1 MSSQDFNLPS
11 FQFEIE
17 EEAYDKAIIK
27 VIGVGGGG
35 GNAVSHM
42 LQKGIEGVEFCAA
55 NTDVQALSKI
65 ETIYR
70 SIKNNAP
77 ELPYMGIKL
86 GQETTRGLGAGARP
100 DIGQKAV
107 QESIEDIKSY
117 LEGSDMVFIT
127 AGMGGGTGTGGASV
141 IASLAKQMGILTV
154 GVVTKPFTF
163 EGKPR
168 SRNAEQGIKALAEH
182 VDSLIIIPN
191 EKLIQ
196 AMGKNT
202 SLMQCFEQANDV
214 LYNAVHGISD
224 LITRPGMINVDFADV
239 KTVMSSMGMTM
250 MGTGIAEGDDRA
262 AEATRKA
269 INSPLLE
276 HIDIK
281 GAKGILVNIIA
292 DDSLSIGE
300 FHEVGSQIREYA
312 DPDANIV
319 IGSSLDPE
327 MKERIMVTLVAT
339 GVESSYNENKK
350 QTVNKDYINEVQVQQ
365 NVRKEQETINT
376 TDHLKKHVI
385 PPSSDENFD
394 DAGVSG
400 PRVVRQR
407 ELAEEERRQA
417 YHEMKESK
425 KKRGGLFG
433 RKAPDLGS
441 NDYQK
446 PQPSQEPAHRR
457 EESYSEP
464 LRENYREQAREPSLG
479 GISAPIDE
487 RPTYREPERK
497 PTGIQRFLS
506 RKG

>member
-1 MSSQDFNLPS
+1 MSSQEYTLSNYK
-11 FQFEIE
+11 FEIE

-42 LQKGIEGVEFCAA
+42 LQKGMEGVEFCAA

-70 SIKNNAP
+70 TIRNNSP

-107 QESIEDIKSY
+107 QESIDDIKSY

-250 MGTGIAEGDDRA
+250 MGTGVAEGDDRA

-276 HIDIK
+276 HVDIK

-339 GVESSYNENKK
+339 GVESSYNENKN
-350 QTVNKDYINEVQVQQ
+350 QTVNTDYKDEAPNHQKTR
-365 NVRKEQETINT
+365 NEQETINT
-376 TDHLKKHVI
+376 TEHLKKHVSHF
-385 PPSSDENFD
+385 SSDEEFD
-394 DAGVSG
+394 DNDISG
-400 PRVVRQR
+400 PRVVRQSG
-407 ELAEEERRQA
+407 LSEEERRQA
-417 YHEMKESK
+417 YHEMKETKKNRGFFSVK
-425 KKRGGLFG
+425 KK
-433 RKAPDLGS
+433 PDLS
-441 NDYQK
+441 S
-446 PQPSQEPAHRR
+446 QPEYERR
-457 EESYSEP
+457 EPQEIQEHIDN
-464 LRENYREQAREPSLG
+464 RINREPSLG
-479 GISAPIDE
+479 SISAPIDE
-487 RPTYREPERK
+487 RPSHREPERK
-497 PTGIQRFLS
+497 PTGLQRFLS
-506 RKG
+506 KKG

>member
-42 LQKGIEGVEFCAA
+42 LQKGMEGVEFCSA

-70 SIKNNAP
+70 GIRNNAP
-77 ELPYMGIKL
+77 ELPYLGIKL

-107 QESIEDIKSY
+107 QESIDDIKAY

-250 MGTGIAEGDDRA
+250 MGTGVAEGEDRA
-262 AEATRKA
+262 MEATRKA

-276 HIDIK
+276 HVDIK

-312 DPDANIV
+312 DQDANIV
-319 IGSSLDPE
+319 IGSSLDTE
-327 MKERIMVTLVAT
+327 MKERMMVTLVAT
-339 GVESSYNENKK
+339 GVESSYNENKN
-350 QTVNKDYINEVQVQQ
+350 QSVNTDYRDEAPAQQ
-365 NVRKEQETINT
+365 NVRSEQETINAT
-376 TDHLKKHVI
+376 EHLKKHVS
-385 PPSSDENFD
+385 PQATDENFD
-394 DAGVSG
+394 DSGISG
-400 PRVVRQR
+400 PRVVRQGP
-407 ELAEEERRQA
+407 LSEEERRQA
-417 YHEMKESK
+417 YNDMKESK

-433 RKAPDLGS
+433 RKTPDLS
-441 NDYQK
+441 SQPEER
-446 PQPSQEPAHRR
+446 PQHQEPAPRSQETR
-457 EESYSEP
+457 YSEP
-464 LRENYREQAREPSLG
+464 ARESYREPSLS
-479 GISAPIDE
+479 GISAPVDD
-487 RPTYREPERK
+487 RPAQREPEAR

-506 RKG
+506 KKG

>member
-1 MSSQDFNLPS
+1 MSNQEYTPS
-11 FQFEIE
+11 NYKFEIE

-42 LQKGIEGVEFCAA
+42 LQKGMEGVEFCAA

-70 SIKNNAP
+70 TIRNNSP

-107 QESIEDIKSY
+107 QESIDDIKSY

-168 SRNAEQGIKALAEH
+168 SRNAEQGVKALAEH

-224 LITRPGMINVDFADV
+224 SYY
-239 KTVMSSMGMTM
+239 SSWH
-250 MGTGIAEGDDRA
+250 D
-262 AEATRKA
+262 
-269 INSPLLE
+269 
-276 HIDIK
+276 
-281 GAKGILVNIIA
+281 
-292 DDSLSIGE
+292 
-300 FHEVGSQIREYA
+300 
-312 DPDANIV
+312 
-319 IGSSLDPE
+319 
-327 MKERIMVTLVAT
+327 
-339 GVESSYNENKK
+339 
-350 QTVNKDYINEVQVQQ
+350 
-365 NVRKEQETINT
+365 
-376 TDHLKKHVI
+376 
-385 PPSSDENFD
+385 
-394 DAGVSG
+394 
-400 PRVVRQR
+400 
-407 ELAEEERRQA
+407 
-417 YHEMKESK
+417 
-425 KKRGGLFG
+425 KR
-433 RKAPDLGS
+433 
-441 NDYQK
+441 
-446 PQPSQEPAHRR
+446 
-457 EESYSEP
+457 
-464 LRENYREQAREPSLG
+464 
-479 GISAPIDE
+479 
-487 RPTYREPERK
+487 
-497 PTGIQRFLS
+497 
-506 RKG
+506 